1 MTIEYKD
8 SKRIVDTSTFADS
21 YWQLHTSKLV
31 NMGSSLGNEGTGAWT
46 QAVWHKADDTNSV
59 TVYEKYNSSPDNG
72 FFLAGTQGS
81 AGYYWVDYG
90 VLQINSGVS
99 PTVGG
104 WDHIVVTRSS
114 GGAFTIYVN
123 GVSRATGTSTSDID
137 LSSDF
142 RFATHASGQSNI
154 ADFSLWQ
161 RELTA
166 SEVLTLYNTA
176 KIDSISQ
183 TNLTHHYDFAQTGS
197 TLTDQ
202 VGSINGTR
210 TGATGV
216 LTRNVDNIKP
226 TNVQNNSIFVET
238 DTARRYWSSLGTQS
252 DTITKDGSSQSINT
266 ATSGTTLVK
275 SITIGNNS
283 NRILI
288 VSTGEYSAGVVSG
301 VTLGSQNFVRAI
313 SASHSTHG
321 FITEIWYLINPT
333 VGTADIT
340 VTWSGTAGRRGITG
354 TSFYNVDQ
362 SQLLQNN
369 VKNTVDSG
377 GQSSTV
383 SGTITPTTV
392 GSMVI
397 DAMMWLNGT
406 QASLTRTAGAIQF
419 INNNDRSTGQQYML
433 TPTIGSAN
441 AMNYTASDSA
451 RWIWV
456 GVEVKSTTSPST
468 TWTREIPSFTASFW
482 AAGGTASP
490 WTPVNYH
497 DQFSGSTWS
506 SASPLGTAVEMVVG
520 CGTQSAGLIMGGDT
534 SGTVNPTTTVQ
545 EWNGSAW
552 STSTGGTLNVARG
565 ANAGGGINTDAWVAC
580 GNDGSTEST
589 TSSFWDDSSWTSGAA
604 LSTARRN
611 LAGGGSTTDCWVAGG
626 YTGSASIASTEQYNG
641 TAWSAG
647 GNISAAQDG
656 LAGGSGDTYNAI
668 FTGGYDGSNNSNRS
682 NIYNGTAWSL
692 GGTLSNTHRYN
703 ITSGTPQDTI
713 AGLGYVSSW
722 TPTWAELYNGTT
734 WSTTG
739 SVGSGRTTG
748 AGGN

>member
-238 DTARRYWSSLGTQS
+238 DTARRYWFDEATTLTFEDDLSSSTNWAGLSGAFSYDATNDEIDFNADTSGSSAYWNLGSTLSDTAWVMRMKVRLDTFSATSANMQNFTIGLSSTNGAYNTTQDS
-252 DTITKDGSSQSINT
+252 IGMLIRADGAGSKYKSTWGNDTSQNGNTSNFTRTPSAETIYLEIIRTSATGFTVNQYSDTAYSTLLESKVVTGVTATALQYVKLTTYSEATTNNMVGAITDVKVYDEATSVTPATWTMQPTFEDDTFSSGWTKTGTLVTANTSTNVLDWDSASSSNQATTYDIGYALSTKFIFRSKLIIDTITNTTSDSQQIYIGLFDASHGTSTSTAQDGFALYIISDTAGGNNKQYRIRVEGDGSTGFSNT
-266 ATSGTTLVK
+266 AGDGGNYTKKPTAETIYVELVRNEDVF
-275 SITIGNNS
+275 TIN
-283 NRILI
+283 L
-288 VSTGEYSAGVVSG
+288 YS
-301 VTLGSQNFVRAI
+301 
-313 SASHSTHG
+313 
-321 FITEIWYLINPT
+321 
-333 VGTADIT
+333 
-340 VTWSGTAGRRGITG
+340 
-354 TSFYNVDQ
+354 
-362 SQLLQNN
+362 
-369 VKNTVDSG
+369 DSG
-377 GQSSTV
+377 YSTLIETKSFTETNVTGLQYVGIKNYLSSAN
-383 SGTITPTTV
+383 G
-392 GSMVI
+392 
-397 DAMMWLNGT
+397 ALNGT
-406 QASLTRTAGAIQF
+406 L
-419 INNNDRSTGQQYML
+419 
-433 TPTIGSAN
+433 
-441 AMNYTASDSA
+441 
-451 RWIWV
+451 
-456 GVEVKSTTSPST
+456 
-468 TWTREIPSFTASFW
+468 
-482 AAGGTASP
+482 
-490 WTPVNYH
+490 
-497 DQFSGSTWS
+497 
-506 SASPLGTAVEMVVG
+506 
-520 CGTQSAGLIMGGDT
+520 
-534 SGTVNPTTTVQ
+534 
-545 EWNGSAW
+545 
-552 STSTGGTLNVARG
+552 
-565 ANAGGGINTDAWVAC
+565 
-580 GNDGSTEST
+580 
-589 TSSFWDDSSWTSGAA
+589 DD
-604 LSTARRN
+604 L
-611 LAGGGSTTDCWVAGG
+611 
-626 YTGSASIASTEQYNG
+626 E
-641 TAWSAG
+641 
-647 GNISAAQDG
+647 
-656 LAGGSGDTYNAI
+656 
-668 FTGGYDGSNNSNRS
+668 
-682 NIYNGTAWSL
+682 IYNGVT
-692 GGTLSNTHRYN
+692 
-703 ITSGTPQDTI
+703 TP
-713 AGLGYVSSW
+713 
-722 TPTWAELYNGTT
+722 N
-734 WSTTG
+734 
-739 SVGSGRTTG
+739 
-748 AGGN
+748 